1 MEAWHLSRA
10 ACLSGCSVDRE
21 CAASSVARLAQAEAL
36 ISVFDVLRHWSH
48 RGELNLKLA
57 AFIGRENRVRLKLA
71 PVIRGMSA

>member
-1 MEAWHLSRA
+1 
-10 ACLSGCSVDRE
+10 
-21 CAASSVARLAQAEAL
+21 VARLAQAEAL